1 MFVSRQVSTLSDDPI
16 LPNTANFTQTE
27 TLAIN
32 HNKKNPLSQVLKSLL
47 QSACPRGWTD
57 HCPFGCSGCEPFT
70 LFVDLSSADR

>member
-32 HNKKNPLSQVLKSLL
+32 HNKKNPLSQVLKSL
-47 QSACPRGWTD
+47 
-57 HCPFGCSGCEPFT
+57 
-70 LFVDLSSADR
+70 